1 MWFRFLA
8 DLLVLGHLGFILF
21 AVFGGLLVL
30 RWRRLIW
37 LHLPAVSWTI
47 IVEICPWYCPLT
59 SWENHLR
66 MLGGQAG
73 YSTSFVDHYLLPILY
88 PSALTRDLEIFLGI
102 MVLAIN
108 LSVYAWVYHRVR
120 KANHEKA

>member
-30 RWRRLIW
+30 RWKRVIW
-37 LHLPAVSWTI
+37 LHLPAVSWTV
-47 IVEICPWYCPLT
+47 IVELCPWYCPLT

-66 MLGGQAG
+66 MLGGYRGQKAMG
-73 YSTSFVDHYLLPILY
+73 VLLGGALSILITFQ
-88 PSALTRDLEIFLGI
+88 LFGFLPDSQKS
-102 MVLAIN
+102 M
-108 LSVYAWVYHRVR
+108 HRYTDDGVVPM
-120 KANHEKA
+120 EGQIGG